1 MYIKHTQG
9 LKWWSHHVYKKIPV
23 IPSEHSVSERFTT
36 FGHRSPAQLMFKTLA
51 YEGQPIRRAWRRG
64 VKGAAPSSSTRLIRV
79 ILTCESGKA
88 TLQKS
93 KRNRSPLRIW
103 EESVSKEK
111 NCNHAKM
118 EKKKHVFHRQAFY
131 ISEKIK
137 YPPLS
142 SVPQLNINKFLILIT
157 PLDSCCKPLT
167 SCQTSLCCIQN
178 FGSKRIFLLI
188 NQLLHGCDPLPLNM
202 SLRTLGDSRSRLG
215 KQTYCFLNV

>member
-1 MYIKHTQG
+1 MRGSQ
-9 LKWWSHHVYKKIPV
+9 
-23 IPSEHSVSERFTT
+23 SEER
-36 FGHRSPAQLMFKTLA
+36 G
-51 YEGQPIRRAWRRG
+51 G

-111 NCNHAKM
+111 TAIM
-118 EKKKHVFHRQAFY
+118 QRWKKKHVFHRQAFY

-142 SVPQLNINKFLILIT
+142 TVPQLNINTFLILIT

-167 SCQTSLCCIQN
+167 SCQTSSCCIQN
-178 FGSKRIFLLI
+178 FGSKRILLLI